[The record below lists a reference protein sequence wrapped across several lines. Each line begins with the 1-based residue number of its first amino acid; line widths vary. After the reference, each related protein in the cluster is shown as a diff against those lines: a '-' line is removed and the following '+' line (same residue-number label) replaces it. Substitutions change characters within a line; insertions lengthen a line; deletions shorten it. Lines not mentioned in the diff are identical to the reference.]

1 MILDHKLPFWLLFFI
16 EQFVGKVLFLTLSGT
31 LGFLMLVRTGQLLFL
46 SQSTFESV
54 GLSNLIWRWTILDEK
69 YFQKKLDDVVSNFD
83 DFIILCATL
92 ENRFKTC

>member
-31 LGFLMLVRTGQLLFL
+31 LGFLMLVRTGQLLSL

-69 YFQKKLDDVVSNFD
+69 YFQKSWMMLLAISM
-83 DFIILCATL
+83 ILSCIDL
-92 ENRFKTC
+92 IFV